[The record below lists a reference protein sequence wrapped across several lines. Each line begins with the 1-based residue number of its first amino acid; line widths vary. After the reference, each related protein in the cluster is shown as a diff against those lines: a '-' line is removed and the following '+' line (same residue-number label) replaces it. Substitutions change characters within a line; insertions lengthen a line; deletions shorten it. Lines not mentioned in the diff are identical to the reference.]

1 MILAICINSDYNK
14 NYLAII
20 VKILT
25 SSLAQLKRFFFFLN
39 NYSQFQKSFPGVA
52 FFLTLVLESIKCYRK
67 LKIILFSNKPLFLFC
82 KKFAIVAAILL
93 NCEFINSMWALFFQ
107 GIVFFSNFKTVC
119 FFRVWIGIQTHVI
132 FILNIQI
139 NHVTYYFLHV
149 KESLDH
155 TTRDSVVVYCLIVG
169 LQLIIE

>member
-1 MILAICINSDYNK
+1 MSSSFGSLNGSQKKKWLLPFFTVKHRSMILAICINSDYNK

-25 SSLAQLKRFFFFLN
+25 SSLAQLKRSFFFLN

-82 KKFAIVAAILL
+82 KKFAIAAAILL
-93 NCEFINSMWALFFQ
+93 NCEFINSMWALFFFQ
-107 GIVFFSNFKTVC
+107 GIVFFQTLKRFVFFGSGLEFKTC
-119 FFRVWIGIQTHVI
+119 HFY
-132 FILNIQI
+132 LEYSN
-139 NHVTYYFLHV
+139 
-149 KESLDH
+149 
-155 TTRDSVVVYCLIVG
+155 
-169 LQLIIE
+169 